1 MMKVLKSKHFK
12 LKKTEQKDVKFI
24 EAIST
29 FFCEHFTIEE
39 KMKTFT
45 WRLDFFKKIK
55 FKEIKTIFFSIEEKS
70 LPIPTLDHSSAGL
83 AAGPFHPR
91 K

>member
-1 MMKVLKSKHFK
+1 
-12 LKKTEQKDVKFI
+12 
-24 EAIST
+24 
-29 FFCEHFTIEE
+29 
-39 KMKTFT
+39 MKTFT